1 RRHARARRPRGRGA
15 PRHGRGHRRPRPG
28 GGRRPRE
35 RADEGAQPRRPL
47 GARRAGRRR
56 LPGGGAAGRH
66 RAGQGLARRADGA
79 AGGAHRGAV
88 RRRGAPPA
96 VTALVLAAALG
107 LLLTGSFV
115 QLARRFGW
123 GKAIRSAGPES
134 HQAKAG
140 TPTMGGAAFLLA
152 ATVAW
157 LLLGDDLGADLA
169 PALLVLGSGLLGLW
183 DDALALQ
190 RKRAIAQG
198 LEVGTGL
205 LARYRLLGQGALAL
219 GFAVWAVGAG
229 HALFGVAW
237 LDVLAYAFVVVGS
250 INALNFTDGL
260 DGLAAGVA
268 AIALLFFLGSPF
280 AAALLGALL
289 GFLWYNAHPAR
300 VIMGGVGAEALGAGL
315 AALAITQG
323 TVWYL

>member
-1 RRHARARRPRGRGA
+1 M
-15 PRHGRGHRRPRPG
+15 
-28 GGRRPRE
+28 
-35 RADEGAQPRRPL
+35 
-47 GARRAGRRR
+47 
-56 LPGGGAAGRH
+56 
-66 RAGQGLARRADGA
+66 
-79 AGGAHRGAV
+79 
-88 RRRGAPPA
+88 
-96 VTALVLAAALG
+96 TALVLAAALG

-237 LDVLAYAFVVVGS
+237 LDVLAYAFVVVSS

-323 TVWYL
+323 TVWYLPLVLLVPVLEVVSVILQVSYFRATGGKRIFRMTPLHHHFELGGWPETRIVQRAYVVTALLVALALALRGAA

>member
-1 RRHARARRPRGRGA
+1 M
-15 PRHGRGHRRPRPG
+15 
-28 GGRRPRE
+28 
-35 RADEGAQPRRPL
+35 
-47 GARRAGRRR
+47 
-56 LPGGGAAGRH
+56 
-66 RAGQGLARRADGA
+66 
-79 AGGAHRGAV
+79 
-88 RRRGAPPA
+88 
-96 VTALVLAAALG
+96 LAAALG

-323 TVWYL
+323 TVWYLPLVLLVPVLEVVSVILQVSYFRATGGKRIFRMTPLHHHFELGGWPETRIVQRAYVVTALLVALALALRGAA

>member
-1 RRHARARRPRGRGA
+1 M
-15 PRHGRGHRRPRPG
+15 
-28 GGRRPRE
+28 
-35 RADEGAQPRRPL
+35 
-47 GARRAGRRR
+47 
-56 LPGGGAAGRH
+56 
-66 RAGQGLARRADGA
+66 
-79 AGGAHRGAV
+79 
-88 RRRGAPPA
+88 
-96 VTALVLAAALG
+96 TALVLAAALG

-323 TVWYL
+323 TVWYLPLVLLVPVLEVVSVILQVSYFRATGGKRIFRMTPLHHHFELGGWPETRIVQRAYVVTALLVALALALRGAA

>member
-1 RRHARARRPRGRGA
+1 
-15 PRHGRGHRRPRPG
+15 
-28 GGRRPRE
+28 
-35 RADEGAQPRRPL
+35 
-47 GARRAGRRR
+47 
-56 LPGGGAAGRH
+56 
-66 RAGQGLARRADGA
+66 
-79 AGGAHRGAV
+79 
-88 RRRGAPPA
+88 

-323 TVWYL
+323 TVWYLPLVLLVPVLEVVSVILQVSYFRATGGKRIFRMTPLHHHFELGGWPETRIVQRAYVVTALLVALALALRGAA

>member
-1 RRHARARRPRGRGA
+1 M
-15 PRHGRGHRRPRPG
+15 
-28 GGRRPRE
+28 
-35 RADEGAQPRRPL
+35 
-47 GARRAGRRR
+47 
-56 LPGGGAAGRH
+56 
-66 RAGQGLARRADGA
+66 
-79 AGGAHRGAV
+79 
-88 RRRGAPPA
+88 
-96 VTALVLAAALG
+96 TALVLAAALG

-323 TVWYL
+323 TVWYLPLVLLVPVLEVVSVILQVSYFRATGGKRIFRMTPLHHHFELDGWPETRIVQRAYVVTALLVALALALRGAA

>member
-1 RRHARARRPRGRGA
+1 
-15 PRHGRGHRRPRPG
+15 
-28 GGRRPRE
+28 
-35 RADEGAQPRRPL
+35 
-47 GARRAGRRR
+47 
-56 LPGGGAAGRH
+56 
-66 RAGQGLARRADGA
+66 
-79 AGGAHRGAV
+79 
-88 RRRGAPPA
+88 

-323 TVWYL
+323 TVWYLPLVLLVPVLEVVSVILQVSYFRATGGKRIFRMTPLHHHFELGGWPETRIAQRAYVVTALLVALALALRGAA